1 VIDYPSSSYCTLKT
15 QPPVPAAAALEAH
28 MGYIRDMINWIVMR
42 IAWLVADIFGW
53 RAALA
58 VFPPF
63 LRVRNHACM
72 NESIMYD
79 EGCVFIFEFM

>member
-1 VIDYPSSSYCTLKT
+1 
-15 QPPVPAAAALEAH
+15 

-79 EGCVFIFEFM
+79 EGCVLYLNLCSSSSTTLANRA